1 MQSSKTL
8 QGANWN
14 LDRDACI
21 LSITL
26 FNYSNALNTTQP
38 LLLKKKLLEIPPN
51 SSTIPWIIADL
62 ACTVSQNEQR
72 SVWLGDV
79 QNRNSMRDH
88 TISTPVYLV
97 PPRLSAQLWVIPQI
111 LWRFVNCQTCQWWA
125 RGRQQCSEWFCGEE
139 YNYKGVDII
148 NVWLKKKKLLYYLG
162 A

>member
-1 MQSSKTL
+1 ML
-8 QGANWN
+8 QGANCN

-62 ACTVSQNEQR
+62 ACTVSQTEQR

-88 TISTPVYLV
+88 VISTPVYLV
-97 PPRLSAQLWVIPQI
+97 PPQTFSTTLGHSTNTLKIRQLSDVSVMGKRKTTVQWMVLWGKSTTI
-111 LWRFVNCQTCQWWA
+111 RASTSSMCA
-125 RGRQQCSEWFCGEE
+125 
-139 YNYKGVDII
+139 
-148 NVWLKKKKLLYYLG
+148 LKKKKLLYYSG

>member
-1 MQSSKTL
+1 ML
-8 QGANWN
+8 QGANCN

-62 ACTVSQNEQR
+62 ACTVSQTEQR

-88 TISTPVYLV
+88 AISTPVYLV
-97 PPRLSAQLWVIPQI
+97 PPPPDFQHNSGSFHKYSEDSSIVRRVSDGQEEDNSAVNG
-111 LWRFVNCQTCQWWA
+111 FV
-125 RGRQQCSEWFCGEE
+125 GEE

-148 NVWLKKKKLLYYLG
+148 NVC